1 MAMMQTNPTPYAEVN
16 ELVALLLAQI
26 KSIFGQKLVGL
37 YLYGSLV
44 TGDFDPECSDIDLV
58 AALSSDIDEQECD
71 QLRKMHNDFAQQ
83 HRQWDDR
90 IEVVYL
96 SANALQTYRSQI
108 SQIAVISPGESLYVR
123 EAGSDWLLNWY
134 IVREKGMTLFGPS
147 PKLLIDP
154 ISQEEVLSTT
164 REEAKSWREWIK
176 YTRRRGAQ
184 AFAILTMC
192 RAFYTLKEGGVVSK
206 KRAATWAEK
215 EWPEWSSL
223 IQRAL
228 VWREEAWSD
237 EHIDHDAT
245 LPETRQFV
253 SFAIDQCERL

>member
-108 SQIAVISPGESLYVR
+108 SQIAVISPGESLYV
-123 EAGSDWLLNWY
+123 
-134 IVREKGMTLFGPS
+134 
-147 PKLLIDP
+147 PKFCP
-154 ISQEEVLSTT
+154 N
-164 REEAKSWREWIK
+164 
-176 YTRRRGAQ
+176 
-184 AFAILTMC
+184 
-192 RAFYTLKEGGVVSK
+192 
-206 KRAATWAEK
+206 
-215 EWPEWSSL
+215 
-223 IQRAL
+223 
-228 VWREEAWSD
+228 
-237 EHIDHDAT
+237 
-245 LPETRQFV
+245 
-253 SFAIDQCERL
+253 